1 VATQRQDAEALCG
14 GSVNVCS
21 PFSGAAGIVLV
32 YAPPQR
38 VLNMDSAATSSSLAA
53 DVGDDIGGKHH
64 SVFFVFFQLFMET
77 VS

>member
-1 VATQRQDAEALCG
+1 LAVATQRQDAEALCG

-38 VLNMDSAATSSSLAA
+38 VLNMDSAATSS
-53 DVGDDIGGKHH
+53 
-64 SVFFVFFQLFMET
+64 
-77 VS
+77 